1 MRILYI
7 GSLFFILLSCSSY
20 NEVLKGDDYKSKFNL
35 ANELHENKDYDKCIV
50 LYEQVY
56 QHAPKSADGEFSYFN
71 MAKSYYLDKDYY
83 MAGYFFGSFIQRY
96 PYSLRSEESFFLTA
110 MCSVNNSP
118 KWSLD
123 QTETYAAINAVQAFI
138 DKYPNSPLLD
148 SCNSILDAL
157 SYKLE
162 FKDYNKV
169 LQYSKTENYK
179 AAVCFAEIFNSKY
192 PLSIHDEE
200 VQYLAI
206 YNGYYLASNSI
217 ESKKKERVEE
227 TITRYRNFVSEYPT
241 SEYLNLL
248 RATLKPWQEEYEF
261 N

>member
-1 MRILYI
+1 MRIPLV
-7 GSLFFILLSCSSY
+7 GSLLFVLLGCSTY
-20 NEVLKGDDYKSKFNL
+20 NGVLKGDDYTAKFRL
-35 ANELHENKDYDKCIV
+35 ANELHEQGDFDKCIV

-56 QHAPKSADGEFSYFN
+56 QFAPKSEDGEFSYFH
-71 MAKSYYLDKDYY
+71 MAKSYYLNKDYY
-83 MAGYFFGSFIQRY
+83 MAGYFFGSFVQRY
-96 PYSLRSEESFFLTA
+96 PYSPRSEESFFLTA

-123 QTETYAAINAVQAFI
+123 QTETYSAINAVQAFV
-138 DKYPNSPLLD
+138 DKYPNSPLVD
-148 SCNSILDAL
+148 SCNSIVDAL

-179 AAVCFAEIFNSKY
+179 AAMTFADIFTSKY

-206 YNGYYLASNSI
+206 YNGYYLAINSI

-227 TITRYRNFVSEYPT
+227 TITRYRNFVSEYPN
-241 SEYLNLL
+241 SEYLNTLKAL
-248 RATLKPWQEEYEF
+248 LKPWQTDYEF
-261 N
+261 